1 MAAIELEG
9 VSVGY
14 QARKPVLRDLT
25 LSIEPNQLVAV
36 LGASGSG
43 KSTLL
48 RTIAGLLV
56 PFSGHVK
63 LFGQPV
69 EQTPPRSRSIGFVFQ
84 SLALFPNMTV
94 EGNVL
99 FAAQHANGDLGGR
112 RTNVGALLSS
122 LGLAA
127 LSHKF
132 PSQLSGGQAQRVA
145 LARALAGSPNTLLL
159 DEPFSSL
166 DRPLADSARELVT
179 QLHAERRL
187 TTVLVTH
194 DREQAMLIADR
205 IIVLGADGVLLQDG
219 APSDVYSCPAS
230 AEVASLT
237 GPVSFI
243 SGAVACVGERRVK
256 VSTDAGEISAT
267 WNGDGTPVL
276 RTSVRVAV
284 RPDWVT
290 LGEIGPSHPNR
301 LDVVVNR
308 AVNIGGRAFLH
319 CSAGRAFLMIEN
331 HGVPAP
337 ALGSVITISIN
348 EAIAFDMENGD
359 RNDTI

>member
-1 MAAIELEG
+1 MAAIELED

-14 QARKPVLRDLT
+14 QARKPVLRDVT
-25 LSIEPNQLVAV
+25 LRIEPNQLVAV

-63 LFGQPV
+63 LFGRPV

-99 FAAQHANGDLGGR
+99 FAAQHANGDHRDR
-112 RTNVGALLSS
+112 RANVGALLSS
-122 LGLAA
+122 LGLLA

-132 PSQLSGGQAQRVA
+132 PGQLSGGQAQRVA
-145 LARALAGSPNTLLL
+145 LARALAGSPNALLL

-166 DRPLADSARELVT
+166 DRPLADAARELVT
-179 QLHAERRL
+179 QLQAERRL

-205 IIVLGADGVLLQDG
+205 IVVLGADGVLLQDG
-219 APSDVYSCPAS
+219 APSDVYSRPAS

-243 SGAVACVGERRVK
+243 PGSVAGVGERRIK
-256 VSTDAGEISAT
+256 VSTDGGEISAT
-267 WNGDGTPVL
+267 WNGDCTPGL
-276 RTSVRVAV
+276 RTPVRVAV

-290 LGEIGPSHPNR
+290 LGESGRSHPNQ
-301 LDVVVNR
+301 LNVVVNR
-308 AVNIGGRAFLH
+308 AVSVGGRAFLH
-319 CSAGRAFLMIEN
+319 CSLGRAFLMIEN
-331 HGVPAP
+331 HRASAP
-337 ALGSVITISIN
+337 TLGSVITISID
-348 EAIAFDMENGD
+348 EAIAFEMENGD
-359 RNDTI
+359 PK